1 MVRFSCCEIIFVY
14 QSVLQFGFKLW
25 KNPLY
30 LSFSAICVLFV
41 MVGILGLTNQIN
53 SDTLRLQLLP
63 LALAPFLSF
72 PILSLFAEPDHYLT
86 AWGLPPE
93 DYNGPLQ

>member
-1 MVRFSCCEIIFVY
+1 MCI
-14 QSVLQFGFKLW
+14 
-25 KNPLY
+25 
-30 LSFSAICVLFV
+30 LFV
-41 MVGILGLTNQIN
+41 MVGILGLTNEIS
-53 SDTLRLQLLP
+53 SDILRLQLLP

-86 AWGLPPE
+86 AWGVPPSE

>member
-1 MVRFSCCEIIFVY
+1 MVSFTKKRVLY
-14 QSVLQFGFKLW
+14 QSTILQFGFKLW

-30 LSFSAICVLFV
+30 LSFSMISILFV
-41 MVGILGLTNQIN
+41 MVGILGLTNEIN

-63 LALAPFLSF
+63 LALLPFLSF

-86 AWGLPPE
+86 AWGVPPE
-93 DYNGPLQ
+93 EYNGPLE